1 MRNGNR
7 SGKRLIFAVIGF
19 GRLRGVQMSSGSA
32 RNESSWKTRF
42 VGLLIIK
49 MISAIKSE
57 LTNGNRTNTS
67 VPFHQLPTAV
77 FVLFAASLFLPRLI
91 FFNSFWRLNHE
102 SHQHSRIAV
111 RNIAL
116 ATART
121 ECANGTRNFTFF
133 TSADA
138 DRFLLRS
145 CPEPGHGSK
154 PPKRCFGKQTGKIS
168 FLFFFKIRFS
178 YNFLALIAS
187 SIGRTDWREKRV
199 GTRAGSGFYRQ
210 RKVWRKNREL
220 FARHS
225 VDSRGT
231 MKIGATPHR
240 QLNAKLTLLVL
251 GNCSR
256 IPARNGNHLWR
267 SYECER
273 RKRKSLQGWK
283 RQNPR

>member
-49 MISAIKSE
+49 MISAIKSK

-102 SHQHSRIAV
+102 SHQHSRIAA

-116 ATART
+116 ATARS
-121 ECANGTRNFTFF
+121 ENRVCEWNEKLYIFYISGCGSLSSSLLPRTR
-133 TSADA
+133 A
-138 DRFLLRS
+138 RFQA
-145 CPEPGHGSK
+145 
-154 PPKRCFGKQTGKIS
+154 PKRCFGKQTGKIS

-187 SIGRTDWREKRV
+187 SIGRMNWREKRV

-210 RKVWRKNREL
+210 RKVWRENREL

-225 VDSRGT
+225 VDSPGDDENRGDT
-231 MKIGATPHR
+231 SPAIEWKTNTFSSR
-240 QLNAKLTLLVL
+240 KLLENS
-251 GNCSR
+251 G
-256 IPARNGNHLWR
+256 
-267 SYECER
+267 
-273 RKRKSLQGWK
+273 
-283 RQNPR
+283 